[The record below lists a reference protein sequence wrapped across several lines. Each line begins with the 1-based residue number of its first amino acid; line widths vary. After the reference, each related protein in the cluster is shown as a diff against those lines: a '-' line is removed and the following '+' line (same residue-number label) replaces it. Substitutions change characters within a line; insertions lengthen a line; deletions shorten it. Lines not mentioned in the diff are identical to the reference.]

1 MIPVFLGSDI
11 ISETL
16 SEDGAQHVVD
26 RRCRLNVDAPYILKK
41 VSIPQNNVVLVKFN
55 ISIGIITR
63 MTLDIFPFAL
73 LDLEIKKDIIT
84 SSL

>member
-11 ISETL
+11 MSETL

-41 VSIPQNNVVLVKFN
+41 VSIPHYNVALVKFN
-55 ISIGIITR
+55 LSIEIITV
-63 MTLDIFPFAL
+63 PAQP
-73 LDLEIKKDIIT
+73 
-84 SSL
+84 